1 MTEEVYSPKFNPA
14 DFAKE
19 VNNKYFNSKE
29 CENGEIISTKG
40 SWEAGVDGDKP
51 GIIMEASPKIGDSYR
66 EEYYKGEAEDIAEI
80 ISLDESV
87 KIPYSPSYHNCLK
100 TKNWTPLEPD
110 IVEYKYYSSEVGG
123 VALETMA
130 DGTDRMELI
139 NIITN

>member
-1 MTEEVYSPKFNPA
+1 MKRTMPKVSIAISNAIILIFMGGYVNTVMTEEVYSPKFNPA

-19 VNNKYFNSKE
+19 VNNKYFTLIPGNIV
-29 CENGEIISTKG
+29 EII
-40 SWEAGVDGDKP
+40 
-51 GIIMEASPKIGDSYR
+51 R
-66 EEYYKGEAEDIAEI
+66 
-80 ISLDESV
+80 LDESV

-110 IVEYKYYSSEVGG
+110 IVEYKYYSYEVSG
-123 VALETMA
+123 VLLETIA